1 MSADNYDPFALGGVQ
16 DDDAALFELIA
27 EYDRREA
34 DASKAGDD
42 EDETDRRCSYADETR
57 KQIEAYRPVT
67 LRGVLAVLELINDR
81 PELQGDPNWWPEGAI
96 EGLRAIV
103 ERGEEPGVL
112 K

>member
-1 MSADNYDPFALGGVQ
+1 MSTGNHDPFALGGVQ
-16 DDDAALFELIA
+16 EDDSELFELIA

-42 EDETDRRCSYADETR
+42 DDETARRCRYADEIR
-57 KQIEAYRPVT
+57 EQIEAYRPVT

-81 PELQGDPNWWPEGAI
+81 PELQTDPNWWPEEAI

-103 ERGEEPGVL
+103 EREGRS
-112 K
+112 